1 MDALRRRQ
9 RCDRTAPMTRK
20 LTACRRVRLVPR
32 LLSWGLG
39 RCAIALPA
47 YAAPDAGGNTYT
59 RAVVRSLPSPAEPQ
73 TVRLKLLPRGKL
85 PFTTLGFRIGRPD
98 LLDGL
103 RVGDEVGFRAERRQG
118 ANTLT
123 HIRKLAPCVRFQ
135 PCPLITGD

>member
-39 RCAIALPA
+39 LCAIALPA

-59 RAVVRSLPSPAEPQ
+59 RAVVRSLPSPAEPGRASDRASQAVAARQ
-73 TVRLKLLPRGKL
+73 TA
-85 PFTTLGFRIGRPD
+85 FHDAGFSHWP
-98 LLDGL
+98 
-103 RVGDEVGFRAERRQG
+103 A
-118 ANTLT
+118 
-123 HIRKLAPCVRFQ
+123 
-135 PCPLITGD
+135 